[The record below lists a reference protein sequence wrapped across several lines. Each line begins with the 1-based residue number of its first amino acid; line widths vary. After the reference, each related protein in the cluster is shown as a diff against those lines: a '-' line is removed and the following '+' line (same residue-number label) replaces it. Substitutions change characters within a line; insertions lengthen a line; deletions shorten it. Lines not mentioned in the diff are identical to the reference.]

1 MAEPLR
7 AFLAV
12 ELTSDLLDRVRH
24 VQGRFREAITIEGSR
39 DIRISW
45 TRPDGLHL
53 TVAFF
58 GALPAS
64 LVSPLRAAIAAAVGD
79 SPPIAVPLTKIGAFP
94 HAREPRVLWIG
105 PDESWHATGAGLA
118 LASLHSEIAG
128 ACRQLGLP
136 GEDRPFR
143 PHLTLG
149 RVRRGERA
157 LGRQLAALKALDAVV
172 DLPPLVLSPFT
183 LFRSEASADGHVH
196 SALWAVSGR
205 PA

>member
-12 ELTSDLLDRVRH
+12 ELTSDLLDRVRRL
-24 VQGRFREAITIEGSR
+24 QGRFREAVRIDSSR

-53 TVAFF
+53 TLAFF

-64 LVSPLRAAIAAAVGD
+64 LVSPLRGAIVAAVDD
-79 SPPIAVPLTKIGAFP
+79 SPPVAVPLTKIGAFP

-105 PDESWHATGAGLA
+105 PDDSWYATGAGLA
-118 LASLHSEIAG
+118 LASWHGKITD

-157 LGRQLAALKALDAVV
+157 LGRQLAASNVFDTAI
-172 DLPPLVLSPFT
+172 DLPPLVLSQLT

-196 SALWAVSGR
+196 SARWVVSAR
-205 PA
+205 SA